1 MKRNIAPRPHAGGW
15 IGTAR
20 LGNCERL
27 LGIAKK
33 AERDLFAKLYA
44 RPSYYLTTDKR
55 DAGTHGMDKSVEE
68 NIRNLAQPL
77 WESAA
82 RPYGMAMDFWLMAEQ
97 MVLEMM
103 AATARM
109 QKATSAPPP
118 PSGGDLPSA
127 VPVGKV
133 RELAE
138 CMWESAGRQYGMAQD
153 YWLSAERHVLAMMRA
168 ATTLP
173 MPGSL
178 SSKAWTAE
186 LLDSSPSAYLE
197 RIRTMAY
204 QYWEA
209 AGRGYGRALDYWLQ
223 AERNMLSMMAAEA
236 ERNARSAAGNDD
248 SSTAQPVAG
257 SEEPGVGAVGGD
269 PARSPTSVSESGPA

>member
-1 MKRNIAPRPHAGGW
+1 
-15 IGTAR
+15 
-20 LGNCERL
+20 
-27 LGIAKK
+27 
-33 AERDLFAKLYA
+33 
-44 RPSYYLTTDKR
+44 
-55 DAGTHGMDKSVEE
+55 MDKSVEE

-109 QKATSAPPP
+109 QDKATSAPPL
-118 PSGGDLPSA
+118 PSSGDLPSA
-127 VPVGKV
+127 APVGKV

-178 SSKAWTAE
+178 NSKPWTVE

-223 AERNMLSMMAAEA
+223 AERNMLSMIAAEA
-236 ERNARSAAGNDD
+236 ERNARSAPRNYD

-257 SEEPGVGAVGGD
+257 SEEPRVEAVCGD
-269 PARSPTSVSESGPA
+269 PTRSPTSVSESGPA